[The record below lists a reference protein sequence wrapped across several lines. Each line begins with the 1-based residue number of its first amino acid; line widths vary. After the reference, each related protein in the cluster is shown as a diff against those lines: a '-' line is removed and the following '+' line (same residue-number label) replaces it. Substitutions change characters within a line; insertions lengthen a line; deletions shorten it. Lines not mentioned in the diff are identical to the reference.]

1 MHAQQLEQSFLS
13 AQFNPAR
20 AITEEDPK
28 YRANPELKDRIHCL
42 VAVLP
47 ANTISMIDEQ
57 ATGQMRAVRE
67 RKHEIWV
74 SHIESTSLFTKT
86 ICWVNTFYP
95 LGS

>member
-67 RKHEIWV
+67 KARDLG
-74 SHIESTSLFTKT
+74 ES
-86 ICWVNTFYP
+86 Y
-95 LGS
+95 

>member
-1 MHAQQLEQSFLS
+1 MHAEQLEQSFLS

-47 ANTISMIDEQ
+47 ADTISMMDEQ
-57 ATGQMRAVRE
+57 AFEQMRAVRE
-67 RKHEIWV
+67 KARDLG
-74 SHIESTSLFTKT
+74 ES
-86 ICWVNTFYP
+86 Y
-95 LGS
+95 